1 MPNELTTPSKL
12 SVKKSLVKRH
22 SERSFCG
29 GVQGL
34 FLAEL
39 TFTRTCPLL
48 PLHFGT
54 DAVHST
60 DHGHTIEGGQD
71 FPSFLGPMYA
81 ELHEKFGQWIKL
93 TYSEL
98 F

>member
-1 MPNELTTPSKL
+1 MPNELATPSKL
-12 SVKKSLVKRH
+12 SAKKSLIKRH

-34 FLAEL
+34 FLEGL
-39 TFTRTCPLL
+39 IFTCTYPLP
-48 PLHFGT
+48 PLHSGT
-54 DAVHST
+54 DTVHSA
-60 DHGHTIEGGQD
+60 DKGLTIKGGQD